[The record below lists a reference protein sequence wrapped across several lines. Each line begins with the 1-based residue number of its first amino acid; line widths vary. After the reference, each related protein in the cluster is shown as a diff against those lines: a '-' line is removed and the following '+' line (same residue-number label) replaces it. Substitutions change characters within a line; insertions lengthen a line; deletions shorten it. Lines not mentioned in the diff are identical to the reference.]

1 MLSNI
6 GAELYKTWSDEQKKL
21 EIERLVQAYRGG
33 LPISIV
39 CMTVEAIAGSRGDAK
54 RHLASLMSLTDRLDA
69 IASADGE
76 KKDIR
81 RLVRAVLN

>member
-1 MLSNI
+1 MLNNI
-6 GAELYKTWSDEQKKL
+6 GADVYKTWSDEQKRI

-39 CMTVEAIAGSRGDAK
+39 CMTAEAIAGSRGDAK
-54 RHLASLMSLTDRLDA
+54 RHLTSLMSLADRLEA
-69 IASADGE
+69 ITSADGE

-81 RLVRAVLN
+81 RVVRALLG

>member
-1 MLSNI
+1 MLNNI
-6 GAELYKTWSDEQKKL
+6 GADIYKTWSDEQKKL
-21 EIERLVQAYRGG
+21 EIERLVQAYRSG

-39 CMTVEAIAGSRGDAK
+39 CMMAEAVSGSRGDAK
-54 RHLASLMSLTDRLDA
+54 RHLTSLMSLADRLEA
-69 IASADGE
+69 ISSAAGE